1 MSKERLFQDI
11 PDIVLKN
18 YDMFVDTRVKKKY
31 ARIKIYTWI
40 VFTPKKINTLTP
52 KPTNFY
58 SEYIYSEVNDTL
70 SYDDATY
77 IRENDMP
84 ILKYISG
91 EYYFDEFCE
100 KLARKSTEEV
110 IEKVKS
116 GEDVKNITISD
127 IVVYLN
133 YFRNNF

>member
-52 KPTNFY
+52 VPTNFY

-91 EYYFDEFCE
+91 EYYLDEFCE

-110 IEKVKS
+110 IEKV
-116 GEDVKNITISD
+116 
-127 IVVYLN
+127 YH
-133 YFRNNF
+133 